1 VSVSAAV
8 ELRGVRFGYGQIPVV
23 DNADL
28 EVARGE
34 FVVLTG
40 PNGSGK
46 STLIR
51 LVVGLLSPGAGEVR
65 ILGTRSSEPRARR
78 SIGYAPQ
85 GSPGRLVLPVSVLE
99 VVEAGVTAGRPVLGR
114 GGVDRGQVD
123 GALEAVGMAD
133 LARECVF
140 ELSGGQQQR
149 TVIARALVGDPPV
162 LVLDEPT
169 TGIDRAFRPRL
180 IEELRR
186 RADGGAAVI
195 VVSHDP
201 EDFHDVVD
209 RILFME
215 DGRVRDESHTEF
227 HDRRKAVR

>member
-1 VSVSAAV
+1 VTAAIQ
-8 ELRGVRFGYGQIPVV
+8 LRSVRFGYGPIPVV
-23 DNADL
+23 DGADL
-28 EVARGE
+28 ELAPGE

-51 LVVGLLSPGAGEVR
+51 LVVGLLSPDAGEVQ
-65 ILGTRSSEPRARR
+65 ILGKRSSEPRARR

-99 VVEAGVTAGRPVLGR
+99 VVEAGVTAARPVLG
-114 GGVDRGQVD
+114 GGSVDRGQVD

-180 IEELRR
+180 VEELRR
-186 RADGGAAVI
+186 RADGGAAVM

-215 DGRVRDESHTEF
+215 DGRVRDESHSEF
-227 HDRRKAVR
+227 HERKVVR

>member
-1 VSVSAAV
+1 MPVTAAV
-8 ELRGVRFGYGQIPVV
+8 ELQGVRFGYGRIPVV
-23 DNADL
+23 DGATM
-28 EVARGE
+28 EVAQGA

-51 LVVGLLSPGAGEVR
+51 LVVGLLSPDAGEVR
-65 ILGTRSSEPRARR
+65 ILGTPSSEPPARR

-114 GGVDRGQVD
+114 GSVDRGQVD

-186 RADGGAAVI
+186 RADAGAAVI

-215 DGRVRDESHTEF
+215 DGKVRGELHSEF

>member
-1 VSVSAAV
+1 MTAAI
-8 ELRGVRFGYGQIPVV
+8 ELRDARFGYGQIPVV
-23 DNADL
+23 DGANL
-28 EVARGE
+28 EVAQGE

-51 LVVGLLSPGAGEVR
+51 LVVGLVFPDAGEVR
-65 ILGTRSSEPRARR
+65 VQGRPSSEPTARR
-78 SIGYAPQ
+78 AIGYVPQ
-85 GSPGRLVLPVSVLE
+85 GSPSRVVLPVSVLE
-99 VVEAGVTAGRPVLGR
+99 VVEAGVTATRPVMAAGSA
-114 GGVDRGQVD
+114 DRGRVAH
-123 GALEAVGMAD
+123 ALDAVGMTELAD
-133 LARECVF
+133 ECIF

-149 TVIARALVGDPPV
+149 AVIARALVGEPPV

-180 IEELRR
+180 VEELRR
-186 RADGGAAVI
+186 RADGGSAVM

-215 DGRVRDESHTEF
+215 DGRVRDESHQEF
-227 HDRRKAVR
+227 HARKAAR

>member
-1 VSVSAAV
+1 MTVAV
-8 ELRGVRFGYGQIPVV
+8 ELRGVRFGYGHIPVV
-23 DNADL
+23 DQADL
-28 EVARGE
+28 EVTRGE

-51 LVVGLLSPGAGEVR
+51 LVVGLLSPDVGEVR
-65 ILGTRSSEPRARR
+65 ILGTPSSEPRARR

-99 VVEAGVTAGRPVLGR
+99 GVEAGVTAARPVLGR
-114 GGVDRGQVD
+114 GDVDRGQVD

-201 EDFHDVVD
+201 EDFHEVVD

-215 DGRVRDESHTEF
+215 DGKVRDESHSEF